1 MFHFDGFA
9 IAFLAT
15 ACLIFF
21 LRPRAVHIGLVDKP
35 TARKQHT
42 GEVPLIGGIAMFCG
56 FIFSCLAIDLSFQA
70 LKPYF
75 AACLIIV
82 IIGVMDDFRELSSLT
97 RFLAQILAGLIMC
110 FWGEVILHDL
120 GGLWLDGSIVHLSW
134 LAVPFTVFAFVGVVN
149 AVNMSDGID
158 GLSASLVLVAL
169 IGLAIVAF
177 VADKM
182 RDFNTLIL
190 LSCTVMAFL
199 CFNLRVF
206 RARAAVFMGDTG
218 SMFLGVSLA
227 WFVVD
232 FSQGADRIISP
243 VTALW
248 FLMLPLFDTVGIM
261 LRRIIKGR
269 SPFAADREHFHHV
282 LQLAGFTVNQTL
294 LIMVGVSTFGM
305 LVGLISYYIGANE
318 LLMLM
323 LFLLLFALYFLG
335 MLRAWRVMKFLSRSI
350 CRRRGVSSDRR
361 RSQEPSWE
369 GEFENRRVADRR
381 KK

>member
-1 MFHFDGFA
+1 MFHFDGFL

-15 ACLIFF
+15 ACLIVF

-75 AACLIIV
+75 AACLVIV

-110 FWGEVILHDL
+110 LWGEVILHDL
-120 GGLWLDGSIVHLSW
+120 GGLWFDGSIINLGW

-177 VADKM
+177 IADKI
-182 RDFNTLIL
+182 RDFNTLML
-190 LSCTVMAFL
+190 LSCTVVAFL

-232 FSQGADRIISP
+232 
-243 VTALW
+243 
-248 FLMLPLFDTVGIM
+248 
-261 LRRIIKGR
+261 
-269 SPFAADREHFHHV
+269 
-282 LQLAGFTVNQTL
+282 
-294 LIMVGVSTFGM
+294 
-305 LVGLISYYIGANE
+305 
-318 LLMLM
+318 
-323 LFLLLFALYFLG
+323 
-335 MLRAWRVMKFLSRSI
+335 
-350 CRRRGVSSDRR
+350 
-361 RSQEPSWE
+361 
-369 GEFENRRVADRR
+369 
-381 KK
+381 